1 MKRICL
7 LVFTCF
13 FISHLSAQNV
23 KIVSEGI
30 TLDTLNGRV
39 MKVKKGR
46 VLRIADG
53 ENKFYLISKDGKSW
67 LPGNNLV
74 LKNKEGSRIELAE
87 ISRPVISS
95 YQKGYFGTV
104 QAGILLGNRSE
115 ENDAPFSFSILQGY
129 RLNSWF
135 APGFETGVDFFDDG
149 VMPLHAT
156 ASFFFSIGQFTP
168 IISLKGGWSVPL
180 AREKDIPTYTPYY
193 SDFYVPNSYYTS
205 IKLKTKGGIS
215 LNPEF
220 SIMRMMNN
228 DMGWIFS
235 CGYRFQRLTYQQGEE
250 GDTNYYK
257 KNRDINRLSLRVG
270 LFFR

>member
-7 LVFTCF
+7 LVFTCV

-23 KIVSEGI
+23 KIISEGI

-39 MKVKKGR
+39 MRVRKGR
-46 VLRIADG
+46 VLRIVDG
-53 ENKFYLISKDGKSW
+53 ENKFYLISRDGKSW
-67 LPGNNLV
+67 LPGGSV
-74 LKNKEGSRIELAE
+74 LLTNKQGPHIGIAAV
-87 ISRPVISS
+87 SRPEISS

-115 ENDAPFSFSILQGY
+115 KNDAPFSFSILQGY
-129 RLNSWF
+129 RLNAWF
-135 APGFETGVDFFDDG
+135 APGFETGIDFFDDG

-156 ASFFFSIGQFTP
+156 ASFFFSTGQFTP
-168 IISLKGGWSVPL
+168 ILSVKGGWSIPL
-180 AREKDIPTYTPYY
+180 AREKAVNTYY
-193 SDFYVPNSYYTS
+193 SDFYYNNSYYGGL
-205 IKLKTKGGIS
+205 KLETKGGTS

-228 DMGWIFS
+228 DVGWIFS
-235 CGYRFQRLTYQQGEE
+235 CGYRFQRLTYQQGEK

-257 KNRDINRLSLRVG
+257 KERDINRLSLRVG
-270 LFFR
+270 LLFR